1 MKKILYIEASP
12 RKQHSISSQAA
23 HTLLDLYMNEH
34 PLDEVIKLDLW
45 QEELPAFDGDAIAG
59 KYALMQGLSH
69 TEAQRKAWRQI
80 ESFIQQFR
88 QADKYLFSVPMWNFS
103 IPYRLKHYLDL
114 LIQPSY
120 TFSFSPQE
128 GFKGLIQGK
137 PALVI
142 YARGGSYPEG
152 TPAAEMDFQKKYMET
167 VLRFIGFQDIRS
179 IVIESTAGGGD
190 ETRKKILDEVQLHL
204 RSKVQDF

>member
-1 MKKILYIEASP
+1 MKKLLYIEASP
-12 RKQHSISSQAA
+12 RKQQSVSIRAA
-23 HTLLDLYMNEH
+23 RKFLDLYVEKN
-34 PLDEVIKLDLW
+34 PVDEVILLDLW
-45 QEELPAFDGDAIAG
+45 QAELPAFDGDAIAG

-80 ESFIQQFR
+80 EALIQQFR

-120 TFSFSPQE
+120 TFSFSPKE
-128 GFKGLIQGK
+128 GFQGLVKGK

-152 TPAAEMDFQKKYMET
+152 TPAADVDFQKKYMEAA
-167 VLRFIGFQDIRS
+167 LRFIGFEDIRS
-179 IVIESTAGGGD
+179 IILEPTAGGD
-190 ETRKKILDEVQLHL
+190 EANKKLLMEIESDLIAKIDDL
-204 RSKVQDF
+204 